1 MNPIE
6 LIVTVLT
13 LSAIYGVVILA
24 LNYQY
29 GHADM
34 INFGVVAYF
43 AAGAYVYVILTQE
56 PPGQLDQYLFGFA
69 LPPWI
74 GLLGAGAAGVVLA
87 LITGWPAL
95 RLRGEYLAVTTFAFA
110 EVLHSFLVNERRI
123 GNGNVGLVGLD
134 RPYRELFE
142 ASQYRYVLLVASLVL
157 CAITFVVL
165 ERIVRSPYGRALRAM
180 GDNELALL
188 TSGKS
193 SRRYRLEVFLVS
205 AFFTGIA
212 GAFYVSYTTLATP
225 LLFTAEVTFL
235 VWIAL
240 VLAGPGSSLRALAG
254 ITFLIA
260 FEELVRALPVESIRA
275 AQIITDLRVALLGL
289 LFIMFLRWRP
299 LERIGSSRRQ
309 KTA

>member
-6 LIVTVLT
+6 LTVTVLT

-24 LNYQY
+24 LNFQY

-43 AAGAYVYVILTQE
+43 AAGAYVYAILTQE
-56 PPGQLDQYLFGFA
+56 APGQLDQYLFGLA

-74 GLLGAGAAGVVLA
+74 GVVGAGAAGVLLA
-87 LITGWPAL
+87 LITGWPSL

-110 EVLHSFLVNERRI
+110 EVLQSFLVNERRI
-123 GNGNVGLVGLD
+123 GNGNVGLVGLG
-134 RPYRELFE
+134 RPYRELMA
-142 ASQYRYVLLVASLVL
+142 ASQYRYFLLVVALVL
-157 CAITFVVL
+157 CALTYVVL

-180 GDNELALL
+180 GDNELALV

-193 SRRYRLEVFLVS
+193 SRRYRLEVFLLS
-205 AFFTGIA
+205 AFFTGVA
-212 GAFYVSYTTLATP
+212 GSIYIWFTTLATP
-225 LLFTAEVTFL
+225 TLFTAEVTFL

-240 VLAGPGSSLRALAG
+240 VLAGPGSNLRALAG

-260 FEELVRALPVESIRA
+260 FEELVRAIPVASIRA
-275 AQIITDLRVALLGL
+275 AQVITDLRVALLGL
-289 LFIMFLRWRP
+289 LFITFLRWRP

-309 KTA
+309 KTP